1 MRRFF
6 KSLMD
11 LSLFQQMSVIV
22 VTLGVILVL
31 FFTVYQRGN
40 IDDFVTTQVISL
52 LHRSQENIAQNYDKN
67 EPINSVLNYYDD
79 VIHFVYVKDKCVQYH
94 SKKIVSDDFI
104 EQVDSIVTSSDIGR
118 DSYFTF
124 KSSKYYF
131 YLTVRDNDVKIISII
146 DESYGKAIETTLLSS
161 VSNNS
166 AVVFG
171 FIFILLTLWV
181 TTIITPV
188 LQMQN
193 YIEKVKKGDENATL
207 SIDRKDEIGEL
218 AVALVSMR
226 NEIKKQEAVKEE
238 LIHNISHDLKTPIAT
253 IKSYAESIKDGIY
266 PYDTL
271 EKSVDVIIE
280 NADRLE
286 KKVYSLLFL
295 NRLDYMMSQEK
306 DLTKTTDMLAI
317 TENVLLSMKMIRPE
331 VEIVKDLQ
339 PAIFRGE
346 QESWRIVI
354 SNILDN
360 AFRYADKNITIS
372 LRENE
377 LLISNDGPCLSKER
391 VAKLFKPFEKG
402 SGGKFGLGLSICYK
416 VCNNYDYSIVAEN
429 LENGVIFRIED
440 KQPAKK
446 EKKNT
451 SKKRR
456 NQDKEEN
463 K

>member
-429 LENGVIFRIED
+429 LEKGVIFRIED

>member
-1 MRRFF
+1 MRRLF

-22 VTLGVILVL
+22 VTLGVILVF
-31 FFTVYQRGN
+31 FFTVYQKGN
-40 IDDFVTTQVISL
+40 IDDFVTTQVVSL
-52 LHRSQENIAQNYDKN
+52 LHRSQETIAQNVLQKESVSSELSYD
-67 EPINSVLNYYDD
+67 DD
-79 VIHFVYVKDKCVQYH
+79 VIHFVYVKNKCVQYH
-94 SKKIVSDDFI
+94 SNKIVDDDFI
-104 EQVDSIVTSSDIGR
+104 SLVSSIVTQSDTGA
-118 DSYFTF
+118 DSTF
-124 KSSKYYF
+124 MYHNTKYF
-131 YLTVRDNDVKIISII
+131 YYLSVKNNDIKIISMI
-146 DESYGKAIETTLLSS
+146 DDAYGKAIESTLLSS

-181 TTIITPV
+181 TTIITPL

-193 YIEKVKKGDENATL
+193 YVEKVKNGDEKATL

-218 AVALVSMR
+218 ADALVSMR
-226 NEIKKQEAVKEE
+226 NEIKRQENIKEE
-238 LIHNISHDLKTPIAT
+238 MIHNISHDLKTPIAT

-295 NRLDYMMSQEK
+295 NRLDYLIGQEK
-306 DLTKTTDMLAI
+306 EINKTTDMYALVD
-317 TENVLLSMKMIRPE
+317 NVLLSMKMIRPE
-331 VEIVKDLQ
+331 VEIIKDLQ
-339 PAIFRGE
+339 PAIFKGE
-346 QESWRIVI
+346 QESWRIVV

-360 AFRYADKNITIS
+360 AFRYAESNITIT

-377 LLISNDGPCLSKER
+377 INISNDGPSLSKER

-402 SGGKFGLGLSICYK
+402 DKGKFGLGLSICYK
-416 VCNNYDYSIVAEN
+416 VCNNYGYSIVAEN
-429 LENGVIFRIED
+429 LEKGVIFRIEN
-440 KQPAKK
+440 KNPIKK
-446 EKKNT
+446 EKKST
-451 SKKRR
+451 GKKRK
-456 NQDKEEN
+456 NNEN
-463 K
+463 EK